1 MKNIVLASNNR
12 GKIAEFGNILASL
25 SSEYTVRSLADIG
38 FTDEIAEDGNSFAE
52 NSLIKALA
60 VVRHGYIGMADD
72 SGLTVDALH
81 GEPGIYSARYAGKH
95 GDDAANR
102 ALLLRNLEAVPD
114 EKRGGA
120 FVCVITMV
128 FPETYKLTVPERYR
142 VQAALCEKYGMPPE
156 HTISVR
162 GECRGKIGHSERGEG
177 GFGYDSLFLYG
188 TRTFAEMTQAE
199 KNAVSHRGNA
209 LRRLTEAL
217 QEMYTK

>member
-12 GKIAEFGNILASL
+12 GKIAEFGTILASL

-38 FTDEIAEDGNSFAE
+38 FTDDIAEDGTTFAE

-60 VVRHGYIGMADD
+60 AVRLGYIGMADD
-72 SGLTVDALH
+72 SGLTVDALR
-81 GEPGIYSARYAGKH
+81 GEPGIYSARYAGEH

-102 ALLLRNLEAVPD
+102 ALLLRNLADVPD
-114 EKRGGA
+114 ENRGGA

-128 FPETYKLTVPERYR
+128 FPETEAVTVPEKYR
-142 VQAALCEKYGMPPE
+142 AQAELCAKYDVRPE

-162 GECRGKIGHSERGEG
+162 GECRGKIGHSERGGG
-177 GFGYDSLFLYG
+177 GFGYDSLFLYD

-209 LRRLTEAL
+209 LRLLAEAL
-217 QEMYTK
+217 RETYTK